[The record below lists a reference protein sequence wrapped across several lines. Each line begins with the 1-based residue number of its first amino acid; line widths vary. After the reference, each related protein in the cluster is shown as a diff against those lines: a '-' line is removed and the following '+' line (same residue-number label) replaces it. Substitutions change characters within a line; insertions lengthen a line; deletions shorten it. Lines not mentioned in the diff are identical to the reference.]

1 MRDLPRT
8 KEDVDVKKNIVHIVL
23 TGWKGQYNVK
33 HPRYIKVPYSS
44 HSSAKEL
51 ESFMKQIRPDRLVY
65 NLENNK
71 DERKRAEFQLRLV
84 AKYTAEGKKD
94 PSLKGKTLT

>member
-8 KEDVDVKKNIVHIVL
+8 KEDIELKQNIVHIVL

-44 HSSAKEL
+44 HSSATEL
-51 ESFMKQIRPDRLVY
+51 ETFVKALKPARLVF
-65 NLENNK
+65 NLENGK
-71 DERKRAEFQLRLV
+71 DDRKRAEFQ
-84 AKYTAEGKKD
+84 
-94 PSLKGKTLT
+94 